1 MAINSINTV
10 TAAAAASTQTTTKS
24 AEKTSETTKKAA
36 SSKTASGVIYE
47 KSSDSRTD
55 KASNKTT
62 SKTDNAAIVAK
73 LKADA
78 EQRTAQLRSIVE
90 QMMTKQGVAIGTAD
104 DMWKFLAKG
113 DFTVS
118 ADVKAQA
125 QADIADDGY
134 WGVEQTSDRI
144 LDFAKALSGGDSEK
158 ADAMLEAFKK
168 GFEQAT
174 KAWGDKLPDISQSV
188 IITRMEGRT
197 PVPSRESIQ
206 SFAAHQAT
214 MVVFLST
221 GLLEELSRELIAGGY
236 TADTPAAI
244 VYKAT
249 WPEEKTFVC
258 TVGTLA
264 ETAKKN
270 QITKTAL
277 MIIGNAVSQGNYRR
291 SDLYNPAFTTEFR
304 EAEK

>member
-10 TAAAAASTQTTTKS
+10 TAAAAASTQTTTKT
-24 AEKTSETTKKAA
+24 AEKTSETTKKTD

-47 KSSDSRTD
+47 KSSDARED

-62 SKTDNAAIVAK
+62 GKEDNAAIVAK

-118 ADVKAQA
+118 ADVKV
-125 QADIADDGY
+125 QADIAEDGY

-144 LDFAKALSGGDSEK
+144 LDFAKALSGDDPDK

-174 KAWGDKLPDISQSV
+174 KAWGEKLPDISQ
-188 IITRMEGRT
+188 RT
-197 PVPSRESIQ
+197 YD
-206 SFAAHQAT
+206 A
-214 MVVFLST
+214 VVEKFNKWKNGTEDAST
-221 GLLEELSRELIAGGY
+221 
-236 TADTPAAI
+236 
-244 VYKAT
+244 
-249 WPEEKTFVC
+249 
-258 TVGTLA
+258 
-264 ETAKKN
+264 
-270 QITKTAL
+270 
-277 MIIGNAVSQGNYRR
+277 
-291 SDLYNPAFTTEFR
+291 
-304 EAEK
+304 EA